1 MGLPL
6 VIPSAGFCSCSNLDQ
21 ERPPSTFPITHKQ
34 SSAQPRISLRHLC
47 TYPWDLSFGGRE

>member
-21 ERPPSTFPITHKQ
+21 ERPPSTFPITHTQ
-34 SSAQPRISLRHLC
+34 SSTQPRMMNLRPAHSGISAFPR
-47 TYPWDLSFGGRE
+47 GI

>member
-21 ERPPSTFPITHKQ
+21 ERPPSTVPLLN
-34 SSAQPRISLRHLC
+34 P
-47 TYPWDLSFGGRE
+47 E